1 MPGPHAAQ
9 PRARGEVR
17 LSAKR
22 RGALSVID
30 GLRQA
35 GSLKV
40 LFPCTGE
47 TALTAVLLNTAGGI
61 TGGDRFTTSITAGAD
76 TTVTLTTQA
85 AERAYRA
92 QPGSRGEVRTRLA
105 VGPGARLDW
114 LPQETLLYDRAALA
128 RRLEV
133 DLAEDATFLGVETLV
148 FGRAAMGETLRDLTL
163 SDHITVTRAG
173 RVVFADR
180 LRFAGDAQAHLAR
193 ASAGAGAGAMASV
206 ILAAPGAGDR
216 LEAARDLI
224 GGAGG
229 IAEPAPGI
237 VFARLLPPDGFL
249 LRRVL
254 IPLIAL
260 FRSDP
265 LPRPWMI

>member
-1 MPGPHAAQ
+1 M
-9 PRARGEVR
+9 R

-22 RGALSVID
+22 RGPLSVID
-30 GLRQA
+30 GLRQV

-40 LFPCTGE
+40 LFPRMNE
-47 TALTAVLLNTAGGI
+47 DALTAVLLNTAGGI
-61 TGGDRFTTSITAGAD
+61 TGGDRFTADITAGEG
-76 TTVTLTTQA
+76 TTLTLTTQA

-92 QPGSRGEVRTRLA
+92 QPDSRGEVRTRLTLA
-105 VGPGARLDW
+105 PGARLDW

-133 DLAEDATFLGVETLV
+133 DLAADATFLGVETLV

-163 SDHITVTRAG
+163 SDHITVTRGG
-173 RVVFADR
+173 RTIFADR

-193 ASAGAGAGAMASV
+193 AGVAGGAGAMASL
-206 ILAAPGAGDR
+206 IRAAPDAADR
-216 LEAARDLI
+216 LGPARDLI
-224 GGAGG
+224 GAAGG
-229 IAEPAPGI
+229 IGSPAPGI
-237 VFARLLPPDGFL
+237 VFARLVASDGFA